1 MDREKYF
8 PNEIENSLNQK
19 TVSRNYFPSNLD
31 TEATDNWMSKI
42 RKVEGKYFI
51 ELAIFI
57 DRDLFKIMSEN
68 FPLDTE
74 EHIIQVVLAMIN
86 AVSILIS
93 RYKSII
99 YLDMARTIKLI
110 SGAITLQRWKF
121 RCRDSISDKTT
132 WNSSNGSAKPWEI
145 LQHWQVP
152 GQLL

>member
-68 FPLDTE
+68 FPVDTE

-86 AVSILIS
+86 AVSILS

-110 SGAITLQRWKF
+110 SGAITLQR
-121 RCRDSISDKTT
+121 
-132 WNSSNGSAKPWEI
+132 
-145 LQHWQVP
+145 
-152 GQLL
+152 

>member
-68 FPLDTE
+68 FPVDTE

-86 AVSILIS
+86 AVSILS
-93 RYKSII
+93 RDKSII

-110 SGAITLQRWKF
+110 SGAITLQR
-121 RCRDSISDKTT
+121 
-132 WNSSNGSAKPWEI
+132 
-145 LQHWQVP
+145 
-152 GQLL
+152 

>member
-42 RKVEGKYFI
+42 RKVEGKYFV

-68 FPLDTE
+68 FPVDTE

-86 AVSILIS
+86 AVSILS
-93 RYKSII
+93 RYKSIV

-110 SGAITLQRWKF
+110 SGAITLQR
-121 RCRDSISDKTT
+121 
-132 WNSSNGSAKPWEI
+132 
-145 LQHWQVP
+145 
-152 GQLL
+152 

>member
-86 AVSILIS
+86 AVSILS

-110 SGAITLQRWKF
+110 SGAITLQR
-121 RCRDSISDKTT
+121 
-132 WNSSNGSAKPWEI
+132 
-145 LQHWQVP
+145 
-152 GQLL
+152 

>member
-68 FPLDTE
+68 FPVDTE

-86 AVSILIS
+86 AVSILTIIHL
-93 RYKSII
+93 SICI
-99 YLDMARTIKLI
+99 HVL
-110 SGAITLQRWKF
+110 
-121 RCRDSISDKTT
+121 SI
-132 WNSSNGSAKPWEI
+132 WI
-145 LQHWQVP
+145 WQ
-152 GQLL
+152 GQLN

>member
-31 TEATDNWMSKI
+31 TEATDNWMNKI

-68 FPLDTE
+68 FPVDTE

-86 AVSILIS
+86 AVSILIP
-93 RYKSII
+93 RYNSII

-110 SGAITLQRWKF
+110 SGAITLQR
-121 RCRDSISDKTT
+121 
-132 WNSSNGSAKPWEI
+132 
-145 LQHWQVP
+145 
-152 GQLL
+152 

>member
-86 AVSILIS
+86 AVSILS

-99 YLDMARTIKLI
+99 YLDLARTIKLI
-110 SGAITLQRWKF
+110 SGAITLQR
-121 RCRDSISDKTT
+121 
-132 WNSSNGSAKPWEI
+132 
-145 LQHWQVP
+145 
-152 GQLL
+152 